1 MVVPATETN
10 DETLAARAA
19 AGDEAAFEL
28 IVTRYQGR
36 VYRLACRLT
45 GSEADAMDALQD
57 TFLQVYR
64 RLASFRGESRFGTWL
79 YRIATNAALMQ
90 NRVRARQRAESLDAF
105 LPGFDA
111 AGVHLGTPA
120 ELQSAASVDEIVDRR
135 LLAEKARAAIE
146 RLPEPNRVAFVL
158 RDLEEMSTSDVAEVL
173 GIEPAAVRQRVHR
186 ARLMLRGYLSD
197 VAGVKP

>member
-19 AGDEAAFEL
+19 AGDAAAFEL

-64 RLASFRGESRFGTWL
+64 HLASFRGESRFGTWL
-79 YRIATNAALMQ
+79 YRIATNAALMH

-120 ELQSAASVDEIVDRR
+120 ELQSAASVEEIVDRR
-135 LLAEKARAAIE
+135 LLAEKAMAAIE
-146 RLPEPNRVAFVL
+146 RLPETNRVAFVL

-197 VAGVKP
+197 LARVKP

>member
-10 DETLAARAA
+10 DEALAARAT
-19 AGDEAAFEL
+19 AGDDAAFEL
-28 IVTRYQGR
+28 IVARYQSR

-45 GSEADAMDALQD
+45 GNEADAMDALQD

-79 YRIATNAALMQ
+79 YRIATNAALMH
-90 NRVRARQRAESLDAF
+90 NRVRARQRTESLDAF

-111 AGVHLGTPA
+111 SGFHLGTPA

-146 RLPEPNRVAFVL
+146 RLPEPTRVAFVL
-158 RDLEEMSTSDVAEVL
+158 RDLEEMPTSDVADVL

-197 VAGVKP
+197 LAGVKR